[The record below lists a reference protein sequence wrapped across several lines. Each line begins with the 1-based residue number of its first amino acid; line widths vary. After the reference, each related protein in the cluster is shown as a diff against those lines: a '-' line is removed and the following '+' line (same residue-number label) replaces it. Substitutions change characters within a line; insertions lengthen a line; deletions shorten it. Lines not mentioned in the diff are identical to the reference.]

1 MCDSSLPVDL
11 NTAREL
17 IRLSELYIDGTVKL
31 STALDQRAMQ
41 MAAMSATASS
51 ALLLF
56 GLNQP
61 APLSLYLILP
71 AFAAAAMFFFVAT
84 AALAAA
90 HPRGFNIA
98 GSSRSDWSDIELAA
112 NLSTSLM
119 EQAGHYDIMI
129 KENLL
134 VLNRNAGR
142 MRVGYL
148 FLGATP
154 VVTATTAV
162 AAYCLF

>member
-61 APLSLYLILP
+61 APLSLYFILP
-71 AFAAAAMFFFVAT
+71 AFAAAAMFFFCGD
-84 AALAAA
+84 
-90 HPRGFNIA
+90 RR
-98 GSSRSDWSDIELAA
+98 SRRRP
-112 NLSTSLM
+112 STRFQYCR
-119 EQAGHYDIMI
+119 EQS
-129 KENLL
+129 
-134 VLNRNAGR
+134 
-142 MRVGYL
+142 
-148 FLGATP
+148 F
-154 VVTATTAV
+154 
-162 AAYCLF
+162 